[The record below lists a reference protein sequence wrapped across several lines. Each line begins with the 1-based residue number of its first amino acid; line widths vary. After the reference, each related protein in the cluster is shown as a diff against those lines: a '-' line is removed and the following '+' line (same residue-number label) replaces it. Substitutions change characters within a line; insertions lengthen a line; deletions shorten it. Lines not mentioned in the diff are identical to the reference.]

1 MQVRRQ
7 PAQACFG
14 AGIQPLSMALAKTLI
29 LEGRMLQLVPYVLR
43 ENKKCPLIITWLGNE
58 RQGRA
63 APQIGSIV
71 TDVNGLPL
79 DQVVVL
85 LREKFIYQ

>member
-1 MQVRRQ
+1 
-7 PAQACFG
+7 
-14 AGIQPLSMALAKTLI
+14 MALAKTLI

-85 LREKFIYQ
+85 LREKFI